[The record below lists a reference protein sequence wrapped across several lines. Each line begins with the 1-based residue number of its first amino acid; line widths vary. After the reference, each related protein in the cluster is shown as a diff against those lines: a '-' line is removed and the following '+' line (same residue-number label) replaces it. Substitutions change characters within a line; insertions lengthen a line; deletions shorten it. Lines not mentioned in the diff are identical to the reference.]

1 MEVDVQGNTA
11 YVATGNRHFDPSR
24 ETVVFVHGVAQDH
37 TIWVLPNR
45 YFARHHR
52 NVLAVDLPGHGRS
65 GGSPLET
72 IEEMGQWIIDVMDA
86 VGVEKAAIVGH
97 SMGSLVALEVAAG
110 NPDRVRS
117 LAMIGVSIPIAVS
130 EPLMSS
136 AKTHSHEALDMMTY
150 WSHSKVAQIGGSPTP
165 GMWMVGGGLR
175 LLEQTDPVTVHSDL
189 SACDIYVTG
198 IDRAREIGCPTLL
211 LLGAK
216 DQMTP
221 TRVAQTL
228 RETISDSN
236 TVVFEDAGHALLT
249 ERPDPVLD
257 QLIRIV

>member
-1 MEVDVQGNTA
+1 
-11 YVATGNRHFDPSR
+11 
-24 ETVVFVHGVAQDH
+24 
-37 TIWVLPNR
+37 
-45 YFARHHR
+45 
-52 NVLAVDLPGHGRS
+52 
-65 GGSPLET
+65 
-72 IEEMGQWIIDVMDA
+72 MGQWIIDVMDA

-117 LAMIGVSIPIAVS
+117 LAMVGVSIPIAVS

-136 AKTHSHEALDMMTY
+136 AKAHSHEALDMMTY

-175 LLEQTDPVTVHSDL
+175 LLEQTDPTTVHSDL
-189 SACDIYVTG
+189 RACDIYVTG
-198 IDRAREIGCPTLL
+198 IERARGIGCPTLL

-221 TRVAQTL
+221 PRVAQTL
-228 RETISDSN
+228 REAIKDSD